1 MISSP
6 LLYLLTLALLVSVI
20 SLLEQ
25 KGSLKFFK
33 YIPAVVLIYIFS
45 MVFASLDLF
54 EQNEA
59 IDTVYENTKKYL
71 LPAMLFLMLLQV
83 DIRDFFKL
91 GKSLLIA
98 YTLAVF
104 SIVFGFIAV
113 SWVFSFDADMA
124 GVVCALSGCWD
135 GGMAKIVA
143 GGQAAGG

>member
-20 SLLEQ
+20 SLVEQ
-25 KGSLKFFK
+25 KGRLKFFK
-33 YIPAVVLIYIFS
+33 YVPAVVLIYIFS
-45 MVFASLDLF
+45 MVFASLGLF

-91 GKSLLIA
+91 GKSLRIA

-104 SIVFGFIAV
+104 SIIFGFIA
-113 SWVFSFDADMA
+113 
-124 GVVCALSGCWD
+124 
-135 GGMAKIVA
+135 
-143 GGQAAGG
+143 